1 MELTRSQQQAIR
13 STAHNLQLIA
23 CAGSGKTEVVAR
35 RVAHLLTRRRRR
47 LRPANIVAFTFTNK
61 ASAELKERILLR
73 TEETLGRAL
82 VGAAEMYVGTIHGFC
97 QELLKSEV
105 PKYLKHEPLDAAR
118 QKLYVDRNSRKTG
131 LTECT
136 ATNGRRLRRYV
147 DTDRYTAALS
157 ALREDEVVI
166 RSLREC
172 SVAKVGLPQY
182 RERMDEDGYLDFSAL
197 LDLAVRELDTNTGLR
212 NRLAQ
217 RIKCVIV
224 DEYQDVNP
232 VQERLI
238 RHLHD
243 LGAGVCVVGDDDQ
256 TIYQWRGSAVENIVT
271 FQGRYPNVRQIRL
284 QENFRSSPGVINTA
298 REFVETIGGR
308 LDKAMSSGGSQRYEA
323 GDIVALSF
331 DNPVEEARYIVDT
344 LQALHGTR
352 FEDRGEAR
360 GLAWSDMAV
369 LLRSVR
375 NNGPVIAEALRRARI
390 PFVVG
395 GIANLFEAAEAEA
408 ARLLFHY
415 ISGRSIGSGERR
427 REPPTKRVVREAWK
441 AGGLGTQPRKLTDAL
456 HHADE
461 IRDRIDREDLQ
472 VPSIQAVF
480 LNFLELIRLREEDVA
495 GSRGETALF
504 NLGRFSEVITD
515 WETIHFADQTW
526 SSFHGFAAFLYFDGD
541 DTYSEGSQDT
551 AYITPDAVQI
561 TTVHQAKGREWP
573 VVFLP
578 ALLRNRFPSPAR
590 QSGIWQL
597 VPRAAFGNPDRYDG
611 SEDDE
616 RRLFYVGMTR
626 SMKFLH
632 MTWAPVAGKRWY
644 QRKSVFW
651 EEVLSSRYVKRRR
664 QDYGKRRRMVP
675 RPRASVAD
683 VEFSFSDL
691 KYMFEC
697 PYQFKLR
704 VLYGFNAP
712 IQRPMG
718 YGKSL
723 HDALAEV
730 HYRAMEGTPVGV
742 GDVPELVERHLRT
755 PYAFGKL
762 KDDLKKAAHRDI
774 KNYIEDNADR
784 FSQIEFWEQNVEV
797 NLGEGIRIKG
807 RIDLVRRTDTQ
818 EVTIVD
824 LKSNEGSQEEQVTEH
839 QLHTYAL
846 GYEELTGRDADY
858 VEIYE
863 LREGKGMPRPVDE
876 DFMEDVR
883 TRTLKA
889 AKALRTLRLKPT
901 PSLRKCQ
908 ACDLSSLCEAS
919 MA

>member
-1 MELTRSQQQAIR
+1 MDLTRSQQLAIR
-13 STAHNLQLIA
+13 YAGRNLQLIA

-35 RVAHLLTRRRRR
+35 RVAHLLTRRQRR
-47 LRPANIVAFTFTNK
+47 LRPENVVAFTFTNK
-61 ASAELKERILLR
+61 AAAELKDRILLR
-73 TEETLGRAL
+73 TEETRGGSLI
-82 VGAAEMYVGTIHGFC
+82 GAAEMYVGTIHGFC

-105 PKYLKHEPLDAAR
+105 PEYLKHEPLDAVR
-118 QKLYVDRNSRKTG
+118 QKLYVDRNSKKTG
-131 LTECT
+131 LTDCT
-136 ATNGRRLRRYV
+136 AMNGRKLRRYV
-147 DTDRYTAALS
+147 DTERYTAALS
-157 ALREDEVVI
+157 ALREDEVGA
-166 RSLREC
+166 RRLRGC
-172 SVAKVGLPQY
+172 SVAEVGLPRY
-182 RERMDEDGYLDFSAL
+182 RDQMDEDGYLDFSAL
-197 LDLAVRELDTNTGLR
+197 LELAVRELDANAGLR
-212 NRLAQ
+212 RRLAE
-217 RIKCVIV
+217 RVKCVIV

-238 RHLHD
+238 RLLHD
-243 LGAGVCVVGDDDQ
+243 LGAGLCVVGDDDQ
-256 TIYQWRGSAVENIVT
+256 TIYQWRGSAVDNIVT
-271 FQGRYPNVRQIRL
+271 FAKRYPNVKQIRL
-284 QENFRSSPGVINTA
+284 QENFRSSPGLIDTA
-298 REFVETIGGR
+298 RNFAETIDAR
-308 LDKAMSSGGSQRYEA
+308 LPKTMSSGGSQRYKS

-331 DNPVEEARYIVDT
+331 NTPAEEACYIVDT
-344 LQALHGTR
+344 LQSLHGVR

-375 NNGPVIAEALRRARI
+375 KNGPVIAEALGKAGI

-395 GIANLFEAAEAEA
+395 GIANLFEAPEAEA

-415 ISGRSIGSGERR
+415 ISGQPIGRGEER
-427 REPPTKRVVREAWK
+427 REPPSEAVVRKAWRG
-441 AGGLGTQPRKLTDAL
+441 GGLGTQSRNLTKAL
-456 HHADE
+456 NYADG
-461 IRDRIDREDLQ
+461 IRERVGKEDGG

-480 LNFLELIRLREEDVA
+480 LRFLDLIRLREEDVA
-495 GSRGETALF
+495 DSRGETALF
-504 NLGRFSEVITD
+504 NLGRFSEVISD

-526 SSFHGFAAFLYFDGD
+526 SSFQGFAAFLYYDGD

-551 AYITPDAVQI
+551 AYMTPDAVQI

-590 QSGIWQL
+590 QSGFWQL
-597 VPRAAFGNPDRYDG
+597 VPRNAFRDPDRYDG

-616 RRLFYVGMTR
+616 RRLFYVAMTR

-632 MTWAPVAGKRWY
+632 MTWAPVAGNRLY

-651 EEVLSSRYVKRRR
+651 DEVLASKYVKRRP
-664 QDYGKRRRMVP
+664 QDYSKRARTSP

-730 HYRAMEGTPVGV
+730 HYRAMEGKPVDV
-742 GDVPELVERHLRT
+742 VDVPEFVERHLRT

-762 KDDLKKAAHRDI
+762 RDDLRNAAHRDVRR
-774 KNYIEDNADR
+774 YIEDNAGR
-784 FSQIEFWEQNVEV
+784 FGQIEFWEQNVEV
-797 NLGEGIRIKG
+797 NLGDGVRIKG
-807 RIDLVRRTDTQ
+807 RIDLVRRTDTG

-824 LKSNEGSQEEQVTEH
+824 LKSNERTQEEQITEH

-863 LREGKGMPRPVDE
+863 LREGKGKPRPVDE
-876 DFMEDVR
+876 DFMEEVR
-883 TRTLKA
+883 TRTRKA
-889 AKALRTLRLKPT
+889 GKALRILDLKPT
-901 PSLRKCQ
+901 PSQRKCN
-908 ACDLSSLCEAS
+908 ACDLSLLCGAS
-919 MA
+919 RA

>member
-1 MELTRSQQQAIR
+1 MELTRPQQLAISYAGR
-13 STAHNLQLIA
+13 NLQLIA

-35 RVAHLLTRRRRR
+35 RVAHLLTRRQRR
-47 LRPANIVAFTFTNK
+47 LGPENIVAFTFTNK
-61 ASAELKERILLR
+61 AAAELKDRIVLR
-73 TEETLGRAL
+73 TEETRGGAL

-105 PKYLKHEPLDAAR
+105 PKYLKHEPLDAVR
-118 QKLYVDRNSRKTG
+118 QKLYVDRNCKKTG
-131 LTECT
+131 LTACT
-136 ATNGRRLRRYV
+136 AMNGRKLRRHV
-147 DTDRYTAALS
+147 DTERYTAALS
-157 ALREDEVVI
+157 ALREDEVGV
-166 RSLREC
+166 RRLRGC
-172 SVAKVGLPQY
+172 TVAKVGMPRY
-182 RERMDEDGYLDFSAL
+182 REQMDEDGYLDFSAL
-197 LDLAVRELDTNTGLR
+197 LELAVRELDTNAGLR
-212 NRLAQ
+212 RRLAE
-217 RIKCVIV
+217 RVKCVVV

-232 VQERLI
+232 IQERLI

-243 LGAGVCVVGDDDQ
+243 FGADLCVVGDDDQ
-256 TIYQWRGSAVENIVT
+256 TIYQWRGSAVNNIVT
-271 FQGRYPNVRQIRL
+271 FSERYPNVKQLRL
-284 QENFRSSPGVINTA
+284 QENFRSSPGVIDTA
-298 REFVETIGGR
+298 RKFVETIDGR
-308 LDKAMSSGGSQRYEA
+308 LPKAMSSGGSQSYQG

-331 DNPVEEARYIVDT
+331 DTPAEEASYIVDT
-344 LQALHGTR
+344 LRSLHGVR
-352 FEDRGEAR
+352 FEDRGETR

-375 NNGPVIAEALRRARI
+375 NNGPTIAEALGKAGI
-390 PFVVG
+390 PFVVVG
-395 GIANLFEAAEAEA
+395 LANLFEAPEAEA

-415 ISGRSIGSGERR
+415 MSGLPIGHGEGRR
-427 REPPTKRVVREAWK
+427 KPPTKTVVRKAWR
-441 AGGLGTQPRKLTDAL
+441 AGGLGTQPRNLTTAL
-456 HHADE
+456 NYADG
-461 IRDRIDREDLQ
+461 IRERVEKKDLGL
-472 VPSIQAVF
+472 PSVQAVF
-480 LNFLELIRLREEDVA
+480 LGFLDRIRLREDDVV

-504 NLGRFSEVITD
+504 NLGRFSEVISD

-526 SSFHGFAAFLYFDGD
+526 SSFQGFAAFLYYDGS

-590 QSGIWQL
+590 KSGIWQL
-597 VPRAAFGNPDRYDG
+597 VPRSAFRNADRYDG

-632 MTWAPVAGKRWY
+632 LTWAPVPGKQLY

-651 EEVLSSRYVKRRR
+651 EEILASKYVKRRR
-664 QDYGKRRRMVP
+664 QNYSRRARTTP
-675 RPRASVAD
+675 SPRASVAD

-704 VLYGFNAP
+704 VLYGFDAP

-730 HYRAMEGTPVGV
+730 HYRAMEGKPVV
-742 GDVPELVERHLRT
+742 VDDVPELVERHLRT

-762 KDDLKKAAHRDI
+762 QEDLKNAAHRDI
-774 KNYIEDNADR
+774 QNYIEDNADK
-784 FSQIEFWEQNVEV
+784 FGQIEFWEQNVEV
-797 NLGEGIRIKG
+797 NLGDGVRIKG
-807 RIDLVRRTDTQ
+807 RIDLVRRTDTE

-824 LKSNEGSQEEQVTEH
+824 LKSNERSQEEQVTEH

-863 LREGKGMPRPVDE
+863 LREGKGKPRPVDE

-883 TRTLKA
+883 MRTRKA
-889 AKALRTLRLKPT
+889 AKALRTLHLKPT
-901 PSLRKCQ
+901 PSQRKCS